1 MDEGKEKSEK
11 RKTEKMMLKKGT
23 WKNNMEEEEGVG
35 KEKGE
40 KEEKCGEWGKIERLT
55 WALNSPSY
63 SNTIVIALHYFP

>member
-1 MDEGKEKSEK
+1 MEKRREMDEGKEKSEK

-23 WKNNMEEEEGVG
+23 CTNNMEEEEGVG

-55 WALNSPSY
+55 
-63 SNTIVIALHYFP
+63 